1 MKISIFTLIFSMLF
15 QWISAQERLSGLVV
29 NPGVK
34 NSHFNQQKLKSTQ
47 QVMTLPFF
55 DDFSD
60 TDGFFPKESHWT
72 DNYVFINNDYSVNP
86 PTVGV
91 ATFDAIDNFGGIY
104 GQASP
109 FPFGADTLTSVEI
122 RLDTIFTTTTP
133 RKINISDSLYFSFYY
148 QPQGLGN
155 TPAAGDSLV
164 LEFLSPDE
172 GRIVIIPADTVV
184 TGTDTLYY
192 PADTIVYETWI
203 TVWSSSGQTL
213 SSFYNIGNK
222 WFQQVLIHVKDSA
235 RFYKPDFRFRFRNYA
250 SLADATL
257 PDWQSNGDQW
267 NVDYI
272 YLNIDRSAN
281 DQTHPDVAFASKAPN
296 MLSRYTSMPYDQ
308 YRKQFVTEMAKN
320 INLNITNLG
329 AISYNASYRY
339 EVTDKANRLIHTYSG
354 GNYFV
359 PPYATNGYV
368 TEPKFANPPVDFQYP
383 INETEPVFFTI
394 THILNTEANLGR
406 RSNDTIQYRQ
416 IFSNYLAYDDGTAE
430 AGYGITPSGAEVA
443 YRFKINQN
451 DSLYGVNMFF
461 NQTLSQGNI
470 HSFYLNVWND
480 YFGEPGDL
488 VYSRFGYQPVIE
500 DSLNKFFYY
509 ELDSAIFLEPGRFP
523 GLTFY
528 VGWTQVN
535 DNVLNMGYDKNNNA
549 SSNILFRTTN
559 AWNTSLY
566 NGALM
571 IRPVIGQ
578 ENPLSLPEKST
589 INEFTIYPNPA
600 RGSKVKIKTKFSTSI
615 NSNYSVFIS
624 TADGRVIYES
634 PLSDEMDINNLPNG
648 LYFIQLRN
656 NNLNLGVEKLIINR

>member
-1 MKISIFTLIFSMLF
+1 MLF

-29 NPGVK
+29 NPGIK
-34 NSHFNQQKLKSTQ
+34 NSHSIQRNFKSTQ
-47 QVMTLPFF
+47 QVLTLPFF

-60 TDGFFPKESHWT
+60 TEGFFPKNSHWT
-72 DNYVFINNDYSVNP
+72 DNYVFINNDYAFNP

-104 GQASP
+104 AQASP
-109 FPFGADTLTSVEI
+109 FQFGADTLTSVEI
-122 RLDTIFTTTTP
+122 RLDTTFTTTTP

-172 GRIVIIPADTVV
+172 DRIVIIPADTVV

-203 TVWSSSGQTL
+203 RVWSSSGQTL
-213 SSFYNIGNK
+213 SSFYDSGDK
-222 WFQQVLIHVKDSA
+222 WFQQVLIHVNDSA

-272 YLNIDRSAN
+272 YLNIDRGAN
-281 DQTHPDVAFASKAPN
+281 DKTHPDVAFASEAPN
-296 MLSRYTSMPYDQ
+296 MLSRYTSMPYDH
-308 YRKQFVTEMAKN
+308 YRKQFVTEMADN

-339 EVTDKANRLIHTYSG
+339 EVTDNANRLIHTYSG

-359 PPYATNGYV
+359 PPYSTSGYV

-383 INETEPVFFTI
+383 INETEPVYFTV

-406 RSNDTIQYRQ
+406 RSNDTIQFRQ
-416 IFSNYLAYDDGTAE
+416 IFSNYFAYDDGTAE

-451 DSLYGVNMFF
+451 DSLFGVNMFF
-461 NQTLSQGNI
+461 NQTLSQGNV

-480 YFGEPGDL
+480 YFGEPKDL

-509 ELDSAIFLEPGRFP
+509 ELDSAIFIEPGRFP

-528 VGWTQVN
+528 VGWTQAN
-535 DNVLNMGYDKNNNA
+535 DNVLNMGYDKNNDA
-549 SSNILFRTTN
+549 SSNILFRTVN
-559 AWNTSLY
+559 DWNTSLY
-566 NGALM
+566 KGALM
-571 IRPVIGQ
+571 IRPVIGH
-578 ENPLSLPEKST
+578 ENALSLPEKSP
-589 INEFTIYPNPA
+589 IKQFVVYPNPA
-600 RGSKVKIKTKFSTSI
+600 RGSKVKINTKFSTSI
-615 NSNYSVFIS
+615 NSNYSLHIS
-624 TADGRVIYES
+624 TADGRIIYES
-634 PLSDEMDINNLPNG
+634 LLTDEIDINNLPNG

-656 NNLNLGVEKLIINR
+656 NNLIMGVEKLIINR